1 MHSGERPISAEHYVL
16 LGLVIGHACHHDLA
30 VGGQVFGRLGH
41 LRSPLSHLLG
51 LLLRTI
57 IHRQLVTGV
66 EQPLG
71 HMTAHVTHA
80 DEANAWFQMVA
91 FHTHRNT
98 SLSSEMLRYDPLR
111 HPPANLLSYK
121 DEVRGESGVS
131 RHCPRPLNQRGPAWS
146 ASNTHKYTGNIAE
159 SQRPSDGMSLLLTS
173 QKQPSHSSC
182 VTPRREASGSEM
194 PSDGQ

>member
-1 MHSGERPISAEHYVL
+1 MHSGKRPISAEHYVL
-16 LGLVIGHACHHDLA
+16 LGLVIGHAGHHDLA

-98 SLSSEMLRYDPLR
+98 SLSLEMLSYDPLR

-121 DEVRGESGVS
+121 DEVRRESGVS
-131 RHCPRPLNQRGPAWS
+131 HHMDVKPLMGHSLQAAWLWMREHVVGGRQGPVGSGPR
-146 ASNTHKYTGNIAE
+146 
-159 SQRPSDGMSLLLTS
+159 
-173 QKQPSHSSC
+173 SSRL
-182 VTPRREASGSEM
+182 PRLIDV
-194 PSDGQ
+194 PQFC